1 MKFVLGVVCG
11 AVAVY
16 GFQQAK
22 PFPKSKIDVDLAEY
36 HAKELWRRHYE
47 VDPKDDEAAI
57 RERKDLGSA
66 EQFWIVSK
74 LYFDGDPRS
83 NVLDGDLPM
92 RMIRSK
98 ELPSFHQ
105 GVTRFAVSNQELDK
119 SYLKATDK
127 AYAAL
132 LKANEKYLAELA
144 KAVEIGFKP
153 KKL

>member
-1 MKFVLGVVCG
+1 MKFLLGVVCG
-11 AVAVY
+11 AIAMF
-16 GFQQAK
+16 GFQLAR
-22 PFPKSKIDVDLAEY
+22 PSAKSKYEVDLAEY
-36 HAKELWRRHYE
+36 HVKELWRRHYD

-74 LYFDGDPRS
+74 LYFDGDPRA

-98 ELPSFHQ
+98 EVPSFHQ
-105 GVTRFAVSNQELDK
+105 GVARFAVSNQEMDK
-119 SYLKATDK
+119 SALKATDK

-132 LKANEKYLAELA
+132 LKANEKYLTELA

-153 KKL
+153 RKL